1 MINDKRVIAVIP
13 ARAGSKSIIN
23 KNIKLLAGKP
33 LVAWPIETAQ
43 KSQYIDRI
51 IVSTDGEL
59 IKSVAEQYGAEVY
72 LRPENLAQDESLV
85 IDCVRDLI
93 RRLKRENEDACYLV
107 LLEPTS
113 PLRSVEDVDLVIE
126 KLLTHDSVATFME
139 AELNPHRAWKVEG
152 DMVVP
157 FIDGAIPWL
166 PRQKQ
171 PEAYQLNGAVYGFH
185 INKITIDG
193 SPVLSGNIAAVM
205 MPPERSVD
213 IDNLIHFAIA
223 EEIIKGEING

>member
-33 LVAWPIETAQ
+33 LVAWPIDSAK
-43 KSQYIDRI
+43 KSKYIDRI

-72 LRPENLAQDESLV
+72 LRPKNLAQDESLV

-93 RRLKRENEDACYLV
+93 RRLKKENEEAAYLV

-113 PLRSVEDVDLVIE
+113 PLRSVEDIDLVIE

-139 AELNPHRAWKVEG
+139 AELNPHRAWKIEG
-152 DMVVP
+152 NMVVP

-185 INKITIDG
+185 IDKIAIEG
-193 SPVLSGNIAAVM
+193 SPALSGNIAAVM

-213 IDNLIHFAIA
+213 IDNLIHFAVA
-223 EEIIKGEING
+223 EEIMKGGING

>member
-13 ARAGSKSIIN
+13 ARAGSKSIVN
-23 KNIKLLAGKP
+23 KNIKPLAGKP
-33 LVAWPIETAQ
+33 LVAWPIDTAQ
-43 KSQYIDRI
+43 KSKYIDRI

-72 LRPENLAQDESLV
+72 LRPESLAQDESLV
-85 IDCVRDLI
+85 IDCLRDLI
-93 RRLKRENEDACYLV
+93 QRLKKENEEACYLV

-126 KLLTHDSVATFME
+126 KLLTHDSAATFME

-185 INKITIDG
+185 IDKLAIDG
-193 SPVLSGNIAAVM
+193 SPVLCGNIAAVK

-213 IDNLIHFAIA
+213 IDNRIHFAIA
-223 EEIIKGEING
+223 EEIIKGGING